1 MEIDLSGSLYTGRLT
16 VAGTIGTE
24 IGQKKDS
31 GAAYIVLLGLARPTD
46 DFHQLKQVRQ
56 ELTLEDARDLAA
68 ALLVIISAVEKDL
81 RR

>member
-46 DFHQLKQVRQ
+46 DFQLKQVRQ